1 MSARFLRAAPA
12 ALLVVLP
19 GAALAQNVAEV
30 QVAPPSVTIKVGERL
45 GLLATAFDRVG
56 NVIPTVRP
64 IWTSNNVNVAKVDN
78 NGTVTGVASG
88 AAIVE
93 ARVGTRRGQAV
104 VQVTGSGGAPPPVT
118 PPVSPPTDAGT
129 DVFSGQPA
137 GSGPAAALKIDP
149 AVIYLLPSEN
159 THASPR
165 ALRDDGSPAAPVRV
179 VWKSLREDI
188 ASVDQN
194 GNIVA
199 LASGQGTVQM
209 SSGTLTATAPV
220 VVQAAEVAIQE
231 RGPLILAPGE
241 QDTLHLIVPTQN
253 GRLVSPLAL
262 SWQSSNPAVFQV
274 NLVGVVRAVGTGVAT
289 LAVSGLLQ
297 TKTLEIRVHRAVEA
311 FAVLPRAS
319 AEVAVP
325 VTATARFQATPL
337 AGDNSP
343 VAEARVTWS
352 LSDTAV
358 AGFDPATGTLTAR
371 KLGRTQL
378 VARGPGQGLQ
388 VSWTVN
394 VIAGSLKL
402 AATRLGLAPGERY
415 TLRASFTDDS
425 GAVLGPASGLTWGSD
440 NTQIASVAED
450 GTITGQGY
458 GHARITGTA
467 PGGKTAAA
475 TVYVLGEIV
484 VASSRGGK
492 FRLYSIER
500 SNLSQLR
507 PVSADTGQQI
517 DPAFSPDGSRIAFVS
532 NRDGNAEIY
541 AMDADGTNVTRLT
554 SDPQLDGHPVFAPDG
569 QAILFQSQR
578 AGGKLQ
584 VFSMNADGTGVKQ
597 LTQDSVSLAP
607 AISPDGRTIAYVSL
621 RNKNYDIW
629 LMNRDGSNQRQFT
642 RSPQWRES
650 EPRFLKDGTLAY
662 LVERQEGGRT
672 VQQVMKADL
681 PTGQVTALSGTDLAL
696 FSFAVAPAGDLL
708 ALVVNAEPENRR
720 NPSYRV
726 YVQPVGSGAAVPIPT
741 LGPEQMITPTFLP
754 LP

>member
-1 MSARFLRAAPA
+1 MSARLLRAAPA
-12 ALLVVLP
+12 ALLMCLP
-19 GAALAQNVAEV
+19 GAAQAQNVAEV

-78 NGTVTGVASG
+78 NGTVTGIASG

-104 VQVTGSGGAPPPVT
+104 VQVTGSGGTPPPVT
-118 PPVSPPTDAGT
+118 PPISPPTDAGT

-137 GSGPAAALKIDP
+137 GAGPAAALKIDP

-179 VWKSLREDI
+179 IWKSLREDI

-199 LASGQGTVQM
+199 LASGQGTIQM

-220 VVQAAEVAIQE
+220 VVQAAEIAIQE

-241 QDTLHLIVPTQN
+241 QDTLHVVVPTQN

-274 NLVGVVRAVGTGVAT
+274 NLVGAVRAVGPGVAMLT
-289 LAVSGLLQ
+289 VGGLLQ

-343 VAEARVTWS
+343 VPEARVTWS
-352 LSDTAV
+352 LSDTSV

-388 VSWTVN
+388 VSWTVS

-402 AATRLGLAPGERY
+402 AATRLALAPGERF

-440 NTQIASVAED
+440 NAQVASVAED

-492 FRLYSIER
+492 FHLYSIER

-507 PVSADTGQQI
+507 PVSADTGQQM

-554 SDPQLDGHPVFAPDG
+554 SDPQLDGHPVFTPDG

-578 AGGKLQ
+578 TAGKLQ
-584 VFSMNADGTGVKQ
+584 IFSMNADGTGVKQ

-607 AISPDGRTIAYVSL
+607 TISPDGRTIAYVSL
-621 RNKNYDIW
+621 RNKNYDVW

-650 EPRFLKDGTLAY
+650 EPRFLKDGSLAY

-681 PTGQVTALSGTDLAL
+681 PTGQVTALSGTDLAV

>member
-1 MSARFLRAAPA
+1 
-12 ALLVVLP
+12 
-19 GAALAQNVAEV
+19 
-30 QVAPPSVTIKVGERL
+30 
-45 GLLATAFDRVG
+45 
-56 NVIPTVRP
+56 
-64 IWTSNNVNVAKVDN
+64 
-78 NGTVTGVASG
+78 
-88 AAIVE
+88 
-93 ARVGTRRGQAV
+93 
-104 VQVTGSGGAPPPVT
+104 
-118 PPVSPPTDAGT
+118 
-129 DVFSGQPA
+129 
-137 GSGPAAALKIDP
+137 
-149 AVIYLLPSEN
+149 
-159 THASPR
+159 
-165 ALRDDGSPAAPVRV
+165 
-179 VWKSLREDI
+179 
-188 ASVDQN
+188 
-194 GNIVA
+194 
-199 LASGQGTVQM
+199 
-209 SSGTLTATAPV
+209 
-220 VVQAAEVAIQE
+220 
-231 RGPLILAPGE
+231 
-241 QDTLHLIVPTQN
+241 
-253 GRLVSPLAL
+253 
-262 SWQSSNPAVFQV
+262 
-274 NLVGVVRAVGTGVAT
+274 
-289 LAVSGLLQ
+289 
-297 TKTLEIRVHRAVEA
+297 
-311 FAVLPRAS
+311 
-319 AEVAVP
+319 
-325 VTATARFQATPL
+325 VTATARCQATPL

-343 VAEARVTWS
+343 VPEARLTWS
-352 LSDTAV
+352 ISDTSV

-402 AATRLGLAPGERY
+402 AATRLALAPGERY

-440 NTQIASVAED
+440 NTQIASVAE
-450 GTITGQGY
+450 
-458 GHARITGTA
+458 
-467 PGGKTAAA
+467 
-475 TVYVLGEIV
+475 
-484 VASSRGGK
+484 
-492 FRLYSIER
+492 
-500 SNLSQLR
+500 
-507 PVSADTGQQI
+507 
-517 DPAFSPDGSRIAFVS
+517 
-532 NRDGNAEIY
+532 
-541 AMDADGTNVTRLT
+541 DGTNVTRLT

-708 ALVVNAEPENRR
+708 ALVVNAEPGNRR